1 MRVLFVQ
8 HDHVSPLGPVGERF
22 AHHGFEVDTHLVV
35 AETDFTA
42 PNIATVFP
50 DATDYDVLVPL
61 GAPWG
66 AWDDDCIGNWLLPEI
81 DWLRDAV
88 DRGMPVLG
96 ICFGGQ
102 LVARA
107 MGGSVA
113 PAPRA
118 EIGWTSIWSDQP
130 SLVGA
135 GPWFQFHYDR
145 WVVAPAPRA
154 EIGWTSIWSDQPSLV
169 GAGPWFQF
177 HYDRW
182 VVPPGA
188 VEVARTPAASQA
200 FTIERT
206 LAVQFHP
213 ELDAEGLQGWLDWG
227 GASQVVEAGMDPQIM
242 IGETVATAASARDRT
257 YALVDAFLTDVAQ
270 LIPRD

>member
-42 PNIATVFP
+42 PNIATAFP

-145 WVVAPAPRA
+145 WVV
-154 EIGWTSIWSDQPSLV
+154 
-169 GAGPWFQF
+169 
-177 HYDRW
+177 
-182 VVPPGA
+182 PPGA

-227 GASQVVEAGMDPQIM
+227 GASQVVEAGMDPQVM
-242 IGETVATAASARDRT
+242 IGETVATAAIARDRT